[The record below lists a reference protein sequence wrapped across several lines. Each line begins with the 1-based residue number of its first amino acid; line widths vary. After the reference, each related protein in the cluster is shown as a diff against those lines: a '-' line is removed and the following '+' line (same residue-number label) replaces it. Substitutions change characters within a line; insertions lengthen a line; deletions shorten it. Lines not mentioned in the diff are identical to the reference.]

1 MDISF
6 QRVKNSVKWR
16 YTKVCSFIRVSPF
29 LVKKYPE
36 NFENLS
42 RDYVYDFF
50 TAKYYLLPRV
60 IRSHRKYFSRKSRGF
75 GEDAFHSAWE
85 YIFKRYPLS
94 NCLEIG
100 VYRGQTISLWAL
112 LSKIEKRQ
120 VSVVGISPLS
130 SAGDSVSNYL
140 EVDYRE
146 DILKNFRKFSL
157 TGPKLIQEYSQ
168 SFEAKKAIENG
179 GWDLIYIDGS
189 HEFEVCL
196 SDLLSAEKG
205 LKAGGILV
213 VDDSSLYSDFSRS
226 FKGHPGP
233 SKAVSDFL
241 PVTFTKILSVG
252 HNNFYR
258 KDSEVF

>member
-6 QRVKNSVKWR
+6 NRIKNSVKWR
-16 YTKVCSFIRVSPF
+16 NKKFGSFIRVSPF
-29 LVKKYPE
+29 LVKQYPR
-36 NFENLS
+36 NFELLS

-60 IRSHRKYFSRKSRGF
+60 IRVHRKYFSRKSRGF
-75 GEDAFHSAWE
+75 GEDAFHAAWE
-85 YIFKRYPLS
+85 YIFRTYHLS

-112 LSKIEKRQ
+112 LSRLQKRQ
-120 VSVVGISPLS
+120 VSIVGISPLS

-140 EVDYRE
+140 EVDYKE
-146 DILKNFRKFSL
+146 DILRNFKKFSL
-157 TGPKLIQEYSQ
+157 SGPTLIKEYSQ
-168 SFEAKKAIENG
+168 SLEAKKSIESGN
-179 GWDLIYIDGS
+179 WDLIYIDGS

-205 LKAGGILV
+205 LKSGGILV

-233 SKAVSDFL
+233 SKAVTEFL
-241 PVTFTKILSVG
+241 PSTFMKILSVG

-258 KDSEVF
+258 KD